1 MFLPALKL
9 HQRHK
14 ERHEGQKSNSDNL
27 EVQMVE
33 NLQNNKVV
41 RFIASRLTKC

>member
-33 NLQNNKVV
+33 NYRIIKLLDLLL
-41 RFIASRLTKC
+41 RG